1 MSTVITKANLDNI
14 FFNLAKR
21 VQKQFKH
28 FHVVLYITG
37 GANLVHSTLHR
48 ESTLDIDVLKQ
59 RSIDLRDIIVD
70 MCDEFDLPC
79 NWLNDSVMYS
89 ASYSN
94 KLSAYVGDE
103 RTFCNCLTVKYI
115 KDEAICAMKLK
126 ANRVAKDDML
136 DVLFTV
142 VEKDISLNDVDK
154 VYRDLYNEELDVNLF
169 VTIVKASSVFKE
181 YKRKFNVSNI
191 RLEYE
196 RLSNL
201 LCITDLHDLALE
213 VAFTFLD

>member
-1 MSTVITKANLDNI
+1 MSIVINKDNLDNI
-14 FFNLAKR
+14 FYNLAKHIQR
-21 VQKQFKH
+21 QFKH
-28 FHVVLYITG
+28 YNVVLYITG

-59 RSIDLRDIIVD
+59 RSIDLRDIVVE
-70 MCDEFDLPC
+70 MCNEFDLPH

-89 ASYSN
+89 NSYSN
-94 KLSAYVGDE
+94 KLSNYVGDE

-126 ANRVAKDDML
+126 ANRVVKDDML

-142 VEKDISLNDVDK
+142 VEKDICLKDVNII
-154 VYRDLYNEELDVNLF
+154 YRDLYNEELDANLL
-169 VTIVKASSVFKE
+169 VTMVKASYIFKE
-181 YKRKFNVSNI
+181 YKYKFNVSNI

-196 RLSNL
+196 RLSDVL
-201 LCITDLHDLALE
+201 GITDMHDLAME
-213 VAFTFLD
+213 VDSTFLN